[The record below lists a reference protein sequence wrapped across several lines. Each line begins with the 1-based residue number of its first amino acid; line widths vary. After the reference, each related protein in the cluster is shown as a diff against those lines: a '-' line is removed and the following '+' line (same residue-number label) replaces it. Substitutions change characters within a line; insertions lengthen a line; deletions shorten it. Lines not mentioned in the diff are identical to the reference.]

1 MDGFEDVLKAKLARN
16 AELALEQEE
25 AEREAERMR
34 AEQAAEA
41 ERREREL
48 EQARRTRHAELVE
61 RLQRLAEQVDL
72 TSPEHLVVRMGW
84 SASGEEFMAKVQT
97 IQLRPSRT
105 LVVQFDR
112 DDDQVLAR
120 WSSDIGDSV
129 EMWRLL
135 EFSPEML
142 DELFLQA
149 IDQELWG
156 RRADPPPFPGAAEQ
170 VPHEPRRQRP

>member
-16 AELALEQEE
+16 AELAQEQERV
-25 AEREAERMR
+25 EREAERLR
-34 AEQAAEA
+34 AEQAAET

-48 EQARRTRHAELVE
+48 DQARRARHAELVE

-84 SASGEEFMAKVQT
+84 SATGEEFMAKVQT
-97 IQLRPSRT
+97 IQLRPSRSL
-105 LVVQFDR
+105 LVQLDR

-120 WSSDIGDSV
+120 WSSTVGDSV

-142 DELFLQA
+142 DELFIQA
-149 IDQELWG
+149 LDQELWY
-156 RRADPPPFPGAAEQ
+156 RRASPPSFPGTQ
-170 VPHEPRRQRP
+170 D

>member
-16 AELALEQEE
+16 AELAQEQER
-25 AEREAERMR
+25 AEREAERLR
-34 AEQAAEA
+34 AAHAAET

-48 EQARRTRHAELVE
+48 DQARRARHAELVE

-97 IQLRPSRT
+97 IQLRPSRSL
-105 LVVQFDR
+105 LVQLDR

-120 WSSDIGDSV
+120 WSSTVGDAV

-149 IDQELWG
+149 LDQELWY
-156 RRADPPPFPGAAEQ
+156 RRDSPPSFPG
-170 VPHEPRRQRP
+170 VGD

>member
-1 MDGFEDVLKAKLARN
+1 MDAFEDVLKAKLARN
-16 AELALEQEE
+16 EELSREQER

-34 AEQAAEA
+34 AEQEA
-41 ERREREL
+41 EVQRRDREL
-48 EQARRTRHAELVE
+48 DQARLDRHAELVE
-61 RLQRLAEQVDL
+61 RLQRLAEQVDV

-84 SASGEEFMAKVQT
+84 SASGEEFMAKIQT
-97 IQLRPSRT
+97 IRLRPSRT
-105 LVVQFDR
+105 LLVHFDL

-120 WSSDIGDSV
+120 WSSAVGDSV

-149 IDQELWG
+149 LDQELWY
-156 RRADPPPFPGAAEQ
+156 RRNSPPQFPGVE
-170 VPHEPRRQRP
+170 H